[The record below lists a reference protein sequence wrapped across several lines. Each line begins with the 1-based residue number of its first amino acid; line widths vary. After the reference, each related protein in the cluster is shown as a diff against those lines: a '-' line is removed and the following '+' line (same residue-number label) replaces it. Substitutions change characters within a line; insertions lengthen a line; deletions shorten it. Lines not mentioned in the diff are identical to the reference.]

1 MVMGIPYQYF
11 KGYLNC
17 YIGCNHLDDEK
28 DRIYV
33 AFRLEDLE
41 SRYYEYPKGRLK
53 NSDRI
58 SVIKNHKQFVK
69 EIKLDDFVL
78 YSFRVL
84 DNFKVDFELFKK
96 GKYSQFSLRYKKII
110 TNMYPNTKRIHSVIN
125 PSEKDRKKLS
135 KDLLLKN
142 VLPKGTEIY
151 SRPEEIEESFSISHF
166 IKVEV

>member
-1 MVMGIPYQYF
+1 MSFPYHYF

-33 AFRLEDLE
+33 AFKSEDLK
-41 SRYYEYPKGRLK
+41 SRYYEHTKGRIK

-58 SVIKNHKQFVK
+58 NAIKNHKQFVK
-69 EIKLDDFVL
+69 EIKLDDFTL

-84 DNFKVDFELFKK
+84 DNFRVDLDLFRN

-110 TNMYPNTKRIHSVIN
+110 TSMYPNTKRIHSIIN

-135 KDLLLKN
+135 KDLLMTG

-166 IKVEV
+166 INVEV